1 MRKERLNE
9 IRKEMR
15 IEQDLYGVNNTKD
28 FATRIA
34 EEEEILSI
42 SLKSCS
48 SEDTE
53 YEPVLNSAVN
63 LTC

>member
-1 MRKERLNE
+1 
-9 IRKEMR
+9 MR

-42 SLKSCS
+42 SLKESRRAKAERLKKEQVKS
-48 SEDTE
+48 
-53 YEPVLNSAVN
+53 
-63 LTC
+63 

>member
-34 EEEEILSI
+34 EEEERLSI
-42 SLKSCS
+42 SLKESRRAKAERLKKEQVKS
-48 SEDTE
+48 
-53 YEPVLNSAVN
+53 
-63 LTC
+63 

>member
-34 EEEEILSI
+34 GG
-42 SLKSCS
+42 SLQS
-48 SEDTE
+48 TR
-53 YEPVLNSAVN
+53 
-63 LTC
+63 

>member
-42 SLKSCS
+42 SLKESRRAKAERLKKEQVKS
-48 SEDTE
+48 
-53 YEPVLNSAVN
+53 
-63 LTC
+63 